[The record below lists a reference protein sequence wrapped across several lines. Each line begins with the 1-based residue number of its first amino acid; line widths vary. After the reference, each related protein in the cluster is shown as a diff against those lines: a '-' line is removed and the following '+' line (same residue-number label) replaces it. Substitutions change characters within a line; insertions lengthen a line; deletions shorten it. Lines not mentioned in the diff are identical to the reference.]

1 MLQIF
6 VITLREG
13 IETFLIVAITAGILR
28 QTGRA
33 AKLCWAAQRNS
44 PFGIT
49 RRFIF
54 YH

>member
-13 IETFLIVAITAGILR
+13 IETFMAITAGILR

-33 AKLCWAAQRNS
+33 AKRCWAAQRNS

-54 YH
+54 YD